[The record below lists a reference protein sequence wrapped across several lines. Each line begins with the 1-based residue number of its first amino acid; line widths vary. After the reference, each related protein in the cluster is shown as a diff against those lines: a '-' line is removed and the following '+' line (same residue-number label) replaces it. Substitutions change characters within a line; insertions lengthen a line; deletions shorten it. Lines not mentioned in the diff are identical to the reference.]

1 MTTTLNMRIDADF
14 KAEMEEFFEDI
25 GLNMTTAIMCFLKKT
40 HEMQE
45 IPFKLGRRKD
55 KHAHLLACLEEA
67 NAVAHDPNAPTCRDL
82 NKIEEFL
89 MS

>member
-45 IPFKLGRRKD
+45 IPFKLGREIKAKRMRE
-55 KHAHLLACLEEA
+55 AIEEA
-67 NAVAHDPNAPTCRDL
+67 ERIARDPNTPRCTDPAKL
-82 NKIEEFL
+82 EEFL
-89 MS
+89 FS